1 MKEKTNRE
9 LYASDEEAMA
19 ATAHCALHYA
29 LQGFLTSV
37 YMSKQCNSYDV
48 TVHHDGVHVPQMSL
62 FPLATSYKYKHWK
75 NSNDENDDV
84 YTLELWFD
92 VQDNVKEQ

>member
-19 ATAHCALHYA
+19 AAAHCALHYA

-37 YMSKQCNSYDV
+37 YMSKKTNCYDV
-48 TVHHDGVHVPQMSL
+48 SVNHDGVHVPQMSL
-62 FPLATSYKYKHWK
+62 FPLATSYEYQHWK
-75 NSNDENDDV
+75 DSNDQDSDV
-84 YTLELWFD
+84 YTLQLWFD
-92 VQDNVKEQ
+92 VQDNVK

>member
-9 LYASDEEAMA
+9 PYASDEEAMA

-37 YMSKQCNSYDV
+37 YMSKKCSTYDV
-48 TVHHDGVHVPQMSL
+48 TVHHDGVHVPQISL
-62 FPLATSYKYKHWK
+62 FPLATSYEFQHWK
-75 NSNDENDDV
+75 DSNDEDSDV
-84 YTLELWFD
+84 YTLQLWFD
-92 VQDNVKEQ
+92 VKEQG